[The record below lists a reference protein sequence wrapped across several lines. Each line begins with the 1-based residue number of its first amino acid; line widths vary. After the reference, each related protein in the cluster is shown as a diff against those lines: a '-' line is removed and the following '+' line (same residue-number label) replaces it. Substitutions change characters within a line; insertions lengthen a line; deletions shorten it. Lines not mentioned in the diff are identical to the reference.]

1 MNTCR
6 PAVGKIQYSH
16 SYSQGL
22 TGDRSFLATCEGDKC
37 LPRASSAFTVAVCC
51 TPVRMAA
58 GGGAEALE
66 AAGGGAEALEA
77 AGGGAGWRTLVPTAE
92 ACLFRTYVLKMAMLV
107 LGLASALTRYLMRA
121 WAFLLWSS
129 YTSFMDRPWKSPNST
144 IKQPWSPVARASACI
159 SCFLSYFSTSS
170 AISLIWE
177 VYCRNSCLFSDRG
190 FFCAVSLDMLSTKYT
205 AYPREFSRSHLN
217 LWPWYFPNW
226 SLQWASTNNW
236 SLGSPPFV
244 LTKEPASASTS
255 SLGLALPD
263 STVSR
268 RFASADGAMRSRVD
282 VADWRGKTGYAYIF
296 WNENQKETIT
306 SSNLKD
312 TCTLSA

>member
-51 TPVRMAA
+51 TPVRMAAGGGAEALEAAGGGAEALEAAGGGAEALEAA

-170 AISLIWE
+170 AISLI
-177 VYCRNSCLFSDRG
+177 
-190 FFCAVSLDMLSTKYT
+190 
-205 AYPREFSRSHLN
+205 
-217 LWPWYFPNW
+217 
-226 SLQWASTNNW
+226 
-236 SLGSPPFV
+236 
-244 LTKEPASASTS
+244 
-255 SLGLALPD
+255 
-263 STVSR
+263 
-268 RFASADGAMRSRVD
+268 
-282 VADWRGKTGYAYIF
+282 
-296 WNENQKETIT
+296 
-306 SSNLKD
+306 
-312 TCTLSA
+312 